1 MQKLFEMEEV
11 SLQFTDGSFK
21 DIIKESMGS
30 KSRSRG
36 LRTIFAI
43 VKGCT
48 MRHFTKNMDQHFGV
62 ACLLFWL
69 AALWGFF
76 IPTPAIC
83 DNSVADEIISL
94 NVTDRPLVEVLENI
108 SIAAGCQFSID
119 ESWEDYPIT
128 ASFANEPLH
137 RGLKRVFRNINNA
150 IIYGADR
157 TIRIIIY
164 DEATP
169 SGKAIGH
176 SVTIK
181 SSQEPILQFQP
192 SSEATAPQA
201 ELGDP
206 EDSSDAENIEQSTE
220 NTADSNSESDE
231 ADAENTEAK
240 EEESGEAAA
249 EKKTAALETE
259 HLEHAPEQE
268 SNQTEE
274 TESSFDNSENSEEME
289 SGGES
294 NQN

>member
-1 MQKLFEMEEV
+1 
-11 SLQFTDGSFK
+11 
-21 DIIKESMGS
+21 
-30 KSRSRG
+30 
-36 LRTIFAI
+36 
-43 VKGCT
+43 
-48 MRHFTKNMDQHFGV
+48 MRHLNKNMDQHFWI
-62 ACLLFWL
+62 ACLLFWI

-108 SIAAGCQFSID
+108 SITAGCQFSID

-128 ASFANEPLH
+128 VSFDNEPLH

-169 SGKAIGH
+169 LGKAIGH

-181 SSQEPILQFQP
+181 SSQEPILQPQL

-201 ELGDP
+201 ELGIS
-206 EDSSDAENIEQSTE
+206 EDSSDAETIDQPTE
-220 NTADSNSESDE
+220 NAEDSTSEADE
-231 ADAENTEAK
+231 ADAENTEDKEEEAK
-240 EEESGEAAA
+240 EEEEEEEEESGEAAA
-249 EKKTAALETE
+249 EEKTNE
-259 HLEHAPEQE
+259 
-268 SNQTEE
+268 
-274 TESSFDNSENSEEME
+274 
-289 SGGES
+289 
-294 NQN
+294 

>member
-1 MQKLFEMEEV
+1 
-11 SLQFTDGSFK
+11 
-21 DIIKESMGS
+21 
-30 KSRSRG
+30 
-36 LRTIFAI
+36 
-43 VKGCT
+43 
-48 MRHFTKNMDQHFGV
+48 MRHLIKNMDQHYWV

-69 AALWGFF
+69 AGLWGFF

-83 DNSVADEIISL
+83 DNSVADEIVSL
-94 NVTDRPLVEVLENI
+94 NATNQPLGEVLENI
-108 SIAAGCQFSID
+108 SITASCQFSID

-128 ASFANEPLH
+128 ASFDNEPLH

-181 SSQEPILQFQP
+181 SSQEPILQPQP

-201 ELGDP
+201 ELGIS
-206 EDSSDAENIEQSTE
+206 EDSSDAETIDQPTE
-220 NTADSNSESDE
+220 NNEDSTSE
-231 ADAENTEAK
+231 ADETDVENTEPK

-249 EKKTAALETE
+249 EEKTDALETE
-259 HLEHAPEQE
+259 QVERAGKEELEIPE
-268 SNQTEE
+268 
-274 TESSFDNSENSEEME
+274 
-289 SGGES
+289 
-294 NQN
+294 

>member
-1 MQKLFEMEEV
+1 
-11 SLQFTDGSFK
+11 
-21 DIIKESMGS
+21 
-30 KSRSRG
+30 
-36 LRTIFAI
+36 
-43 VKGCT
+43 
-48 MRHFTKNMDQHFGV
+48 MRRLIKNMDQHFWV

-76 IPTPAIC
+76 IPAPAIC

-128 ASFANEPLH
+128 ASFDNEPLH

-181 SSQEPILQFQP
+181 SSQGPILQPQL

-201 ELGDP
+201 ELGIS
-206 EDSSDAENIEQSTE
+206 EDSSDAETIDQPTE
-220 NTADSNSESDE
+220 NNEDSTSE
-231 ADAENTEAK
+231 ADETDVENTEPK
-240 EEESGEAAA
+240 EEESGVAAA
-249 EKKTAALETE
+249 EEKTDALETE
-259 HLEHAPEQE
+259 QVERGGKEELEIPE
-268 SNQTEE
+268 
-274 TESSFDNSENSEEME
+274 
-289 SGGES
+289 
-294 NQN
+294 

>member
-1 MQKLFEMEEV
+1 
-11 SLQFTDGSFK
+11 
-21 DIIKESMGS
+21 
-30 KSRSRG
+30 
-36 LRTIFAI
+36 
-43 VKGCT
+43 
-48 MRHFTKNMDQHFGV
+48 MRRLIKNMDQHFWV

-76 IPTPAIC
+76 IPAPAIC

-128 ASFANEPLH
+128 ASFDNEPLS
-137 RGLKRVFRNINNA
+137 RGLKRVFRNINTA

-157 TIRIIIY
+157 TIRIMIY
-164 DEATP
+164 DEATS

-181 SSQEPILQFQP
+181 SSQEPILQFQ
-192 SSEATAPQA
+192 SSFDATAPQA
-201 ELGDP
+201 EWGAS
-206 EDSSDAENIEQSTE
+206 EDSSEAEKIEQPTE
-220 NTADSNSESDE
+220 NNSDSNSESDE
-231 ADAENTEAK
+231 VDAENTEAK
-240 EEESGEAAA
+240 EEEESGEAVA
-249 EKKTAALETE
+249 EKKTVTLETE
-259 HLEHAPEQE
+259 QLEDAPDQE

-274 TESSFDNSENSEEME
+274 TESDFDNSENSEKVE

>member
-1 MQKLFEMEEV
+1 
-11 SLQFTDGSFK
+11 
-21 DIIKESMGS
+21 
-30 KSRSRG
+30 
-36 LRTIFAI
+36 
-43 VKGCT
+43 
-48 MRHFTKNMDQHFGV
+48 MRHLIKNMDLHSRV

-76 IPTPAIC
+76 IPNPGIC

-128 ASFANEPLH
+128 ALFANEPLH
-137 RGLKRVFRNINNA
+137 RGLKRVLRNVNNA

-169 SGKAIGH
+169 SGKLSGH

-181 SSQEPILQFQP
+181 SSQEPILQPQP
-192 SSEATAPQA
+192 SSEATAPQT
-201 ELGDP
+201 ELGVS
-206 EDSSDAENIEQSTE
+206 EDSSDAENVEQSPE
-220 NTADSNSESDE
+220 ETAESASESNA
-231 ADAENTEAK
+231 ADAENAEAK
-240 EEESGEAAA
+240 EEESA
-249 EKKTAALETE
+249 EPSDEEKTPALETE
-259 HLEHAPEQE
+259 QVERTPEQE
-268 SNQTEE
+268 NNRTEE
-274 TESSFDNSENSEEME
+274 TESAFDNSENSGKME

>member
-1 MQKLFEMEEV
+1 MKHLIRNV
-11 SLQFTDGSFK
+11 
-21 DIIKESMGS
+21 
-30 KSRSRG
+30 
-36 LRTIFAI
+36 
-43 VKGCT
+43 
-48 MRHFTKNMDQHFGV
+48 DQHYRV

-69 AALWGFF
+69 ATLWGFF

-83 DNSVADEIISL
+83 DNSVADEIVSL
-94 NVTDRPLVEVLENI
+94 NATNQPLGEVLENI
-108 SIAAGCQFSID
+108 SITASCQFSID

-128 ASFANEPLH
+128 ASFDNEPLH

-181 SSQEPILQFQP
+181 SSQEPILQPQP

-201 ELGDP
+201 ELGIS
-206 EDSSDAENIEQSTE
+206 EDSSDAETIDQPTE
-220 NTADSNSESDE
+220 NNEDSTSE
-231 ADAENTEAK
+231 ADETDVENTEPK

-249 EKKTAALETE
+249 EEKTDALETE
-259 HLEHAPEQE
+259 QVERAGKEELEIPE
-268 SNQTEE
+268 
-274 TESSFDNSENSEEME
+274 
-289 SGGES
+289 
-294 NQN
+294 

>member
-1 MQKLFEMEEV
+1 
-11 SLQFTDGSFK
+11 
-21 DIIKESMGS
+21 
-30 KSRSRG
+30 
-36 LRTIFAI
+36 
-43 VKGCT
+43 
-48 MRHFTKNMDQHFGV
+48 MDQHFWV

-69 AALWGFF
+69 TALGGFF

-128 ASFANEPLH
+128 ASFDNEPLY
-137 RGLKRVFRNINNA
+137 RGLKRVFRNINTA
-150 IIYGADR
+150 ILYGADR
-157 TIRIIIY
+157 TIRIMIY
-164 DEATP
+164 DEATS

-181 SSQEPILQFQP
+181 SSQEPILQLQP
-192 SSEATAPQA
+192 SFEATAPQA
-201 ELGDP
+201 ELGAS
-206 EDSSDAENIEQSTE
+206 EDSSDAEKIEQPLE
-220 NTADSNSESDE
+220 NNADSNSESDE

-240 EEESGEAAA
+240 EEQSDEATA
-249 EKKTAALETE
+249 EKKTVALETE
-259 HLEHAPEQE
+259 QLEHAPDQE

-274 TESSFDNSENSEEME
+274 TESAFDNSENSEKTE

>member
-1 MQKLFEMEEV
+1 
-11 SLQFTDGSFK
+11 
-21 DIIKESMGS
+21 
-30 KSRSRG
+30 
-36 LRTIFAI
+36 
-43 VKGCT
+43 
-48 MRHFTKNMDQHFGV
+48 MRHLIKNMDQHYWV
-62 ACLLFWL
+62 ACLVFWL

-108 SIAAGCQFSID
+108 SITAGCQFSID

-128 ASFANEPLH
+128 ASFDNEPLH

-181 SSQEPILQFQP
+181 SSQEPILQPQL

-201 ELGDP
+201 ELVIS
-206 EDSSDAENIEQSTE
+206 EDSSDAETIDQPTE
-220 NTADSNSESDE
+220 NAEDSTSE
-231 ADAENTEAK
+231 ADETDVENTEPK

-249 EKKTAALETE
+249 EEKTDALETE
-259 HLEHAPEQE
+259 QVERAGKEELEIPE
-268 SNQTEE
+268 
-274 TESSFDNSENSEEME
+274 
-289 SGGES
+289 
-294 NQN
+294 

>member
-21 DIIKESMGS
+21 AIIRESMGS

-48 MRHFTKNMDQHFGV
+48 MRHFTKNMDQHFWV

-119 ESWEDYPIT
+119 ESWENYPVT
-128 ASFANEPLH
+128 AFFENEPLC
-137 RGLKRVFRNINNA
+137 V
-150 IIYGADR
+150 
-157 TIRIIIY
+157 
-164 DEATP
+164 
-169 SGKAIGH
+169 
-176 SVTIK
+176 
-181 SSQEPILQFQP
+181 PISTRKTFFTLN
-192 SSEATAPQA
+192 
-201 ELGDP
+201 
-206 EDSSDAENIEQSTE
+206 DSLCLT
-220 NTADSNSESDE
+220 
-231 ADAENTEAK
+231 
-240 EEESGEAAA
+240 
-249 EKKTAALETE
+249 
-259 HLEHAPEQE
+259 
-268 SNQTEE
+268 
-274 TESSFDNSENSEEME
+274 
-289 SGGES
+289 
-294 NQN
+294 